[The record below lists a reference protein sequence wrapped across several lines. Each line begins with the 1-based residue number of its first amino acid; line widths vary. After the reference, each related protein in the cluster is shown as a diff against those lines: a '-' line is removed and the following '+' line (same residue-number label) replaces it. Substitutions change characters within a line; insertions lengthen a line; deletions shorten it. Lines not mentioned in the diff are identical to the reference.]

1 MARLLI
7 VDDHPLFL
15 KGLHRFLVANGHEV
29 ACCAHSA
36 GEVFDKLAT
45 ETVEVVLLDVSMKGE
60 GGLDVLKALRDAG
73 NQVPVIFLTASIS
86 GQDAVTAIKL
96 GVNGIVLKASDPD
109 KLLRC
114 IEAVMAGTAWTDP
127 EVMEAALHHSLSPQ
141 RAQGRPEQLL
151 TGRELEIARLVKK
164 GHRNRDIAQQC
175 NLTEGTVKAHLHSIF
190 RKLEVGSRSE
200 LILKMLELENP
211 A

>member
-7 VDDHPLFL
+7 ADDHPLFL
-15 KGLHRFLVANGHEV
+15 KGLHRFLVANGHSV
-29 ACCAHSA
+29 VNCAQSA
-36 GEVFDKLAT
+36 NEVFEKLAGDP
-45 ETVEVVLLDVSMKGE
+45 VDLVLLDVSMKGD

-73 NQVPVIFLTASIS
+73 NQVPVIFVTAAIS
-86 GQDAVTAIKL
+86 GQEAVSAIKL
-96 GVNGIVLKASDPD
+96 GVNGIVLKASDPE
-109 KLLRC
+109 KLLTC
-114 IEAVMAGTAWTDP
+114 IEAVSAGTSWTDP

-141 RAQGRPEQLL
+141 RSQDKPEQLL

-175 NLTEGTVKAHLHSIF
+175 SLTEGTVKAHLHSIF

-200 LILKMLELENP
+200 LILKMLELEDS